1 MIHLMTLKTED
12 FVVPLALYLVS
23 SGLLYPDNHGAACTR
38 TQLELA
44 VTLHEVPEE
53 VVPVFVSILH

>member
-1 MIHLMTLKTED
+1 MKRE
-12 FVVPLALYLVS
+12 VS
-23 SGLLYPDNHGAACTR
+23 TADMGQEISNPR